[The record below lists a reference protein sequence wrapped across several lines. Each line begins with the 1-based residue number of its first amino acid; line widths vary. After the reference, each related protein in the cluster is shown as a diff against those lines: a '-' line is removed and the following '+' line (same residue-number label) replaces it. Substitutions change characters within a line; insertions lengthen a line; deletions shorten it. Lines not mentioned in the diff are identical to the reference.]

1 MTLFARHT
9 RRDRREG
16 MSLNSMVVLSL
27 LLHTLILAILFLSPS
42 LPSSKWTFGPTYT
55 VDLVSFP
62 ARMLEQKSAI
72 ASTEKVFS
80 LGREDRS
87 TVFRQTS
94 RTSLP
99 FDRSLETQKKTEPNR
114 VREAVG
120 KLEKRI
126 ASSRAQEKSEER
138 AASGG
143 TAEVSANMR
152 IYYAMIWSRIR
163 DQWALPEGIL
173 PGDNFE
179 AVVGVRIRK
188 DGTVSNLIFEKPSGN
203 RFFDESVLKAVKKA
217 EPFPPFPDFLR
228 EETLDLGIRF
238 LSSELS

>member
-1 MTLFARHT
+1 MTLFVRHP
-9 RRDRREG
+9 RKDRREG
-16 MSLNSMVVLSL
+16 ASLNSMVVLSL
-27 LLHTLILAILFLSPS
+27 LLHTLILSILFLSPS
-42 LPSSKWTFGPTYT
+42 LPSPKWTFGPTYT

-62 ARMLEQKSAI
+62 AKLLEQKSAI
-72 ASTEKVFS
+72 ASTEKVLS
-80 LGREDRS
+80 LGREDRP
-87 TVFRQTS
+87 TVFRQTA
-94 RTSLP
+94 RTALP
-99 FDRSLETQKKTEPNR
+99 LERSLEAQKKTEPNA

-120 KLEKRI
+120 KLEKRL

-143 TAEVSANMR
+143 TVEVSANMR
-152 IYYAMIWSRIR
+152 IYYAMIWSKIK

-173 PGDNFE
+173 PGDDFE
-179 AVVGVRIRK
+179 AIVGVRIRR
-188 DGTVSNLIFEKPSGN
+188 DGTVSDLVFEKPSGN